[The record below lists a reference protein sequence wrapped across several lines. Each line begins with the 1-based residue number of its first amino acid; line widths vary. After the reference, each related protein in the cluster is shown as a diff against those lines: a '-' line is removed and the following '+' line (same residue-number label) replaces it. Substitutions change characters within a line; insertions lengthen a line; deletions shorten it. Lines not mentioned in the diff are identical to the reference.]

1 MTAIRLKARKTHK
14 KEDDSFRGSMVENRS
29 FGSKLGD
36 ALIIL
41 VLALAAFICV
51 IPIWHVMMSS
61 VSNGQQLF
69 AHKGM
74 VVTPV
79 GDLNLGGYEL
89 LFRDTSVMMGYL
101 NTIIYVVA
109 GTALNLAVTM
119 PAAYALSRPDFRA
132 RNVVMTY
139 FVFTM
144 YFSGGLVPLYM
155 TISNLGLI
163 STKLILIIFVA
174 VNTYNLIIARTFI
187 QNSIPNDLYEA
198 AILDGCDHFTYFW
211 KVVIPLSKA
220 VISVEILYYG
230 VFHWNDYF
238 NALVYNYKQSNE
250 PLQMVL
256 RRILLLNEAYASGN
270 GGVQGGYGQSS
281 ADQVKYAVMIVST
294 VPILCVYP
302 FVQKYFE
309 KGVMIGAV
317 KG

>member
-1 MTAIRLKARKTHK
+1 MTATKPAKDLRNMEVRRNKIR
-14 KEDDSFRGSMVENRS
+14 ENALSDRI
-29 FGSKLGD
+29 FGAVVLILSILCF
-36 ALIIL
+36 LIIL
-41 VLALAAFICV
+41 YPLWFVV
-51 IPIWHVMMSS
+51 IASI
-61 VSNGQQLF
+61 SNSDLVNQG
-69 AHKGM
+69 K
-74 VVTPV
+74 VTFLPV
-79 GDLNLGGYEL
+79 DVRFYGYEQV
-89 LFRDTSVMMGYL
+89 FSDSRIWNGYM

-163 STKLILIIFVA
+163 STKLILIIFLA